1 MGLSR
6 YVSPM
11 PPNPTPPRR
20 GARYVSGVAVVVLFQ
35 CAPLAIPWVWTVD
48 WPVTVQTVISA
59 LLALGIP
66 ELGIMIGIALIGRSE
81 VRRIG
86 RTTKVL
92 WRRAFR

>member
-1 MGLSR
+1 
-6 YVSPM
+6 M
-11 PPNPTPPRR
+11 PPNAPAPRR

-59 LLALGIP
+59 LLTLGIP
-66 ELGIMIGIALIGRSE
+66 ELGFVIGIALIGKSE
-81 VRRIG
+81 VKRIW
-86 RTTKVL
+86 RITKVL